1 MMRFTLRSGDER
13 GSLPLVMLVITIS
26 IGVSAAMTPVVV
38 RQFVETRNV
47 QVRDTSLNAAQAG
60 MDVMMARVR
69 AAADPT
75 AKADSNGLLENLPPC
90 TLTGNPGASAAGEA
104 LPYYVT
110 LVYKDTDGNA
120 LADCPP
126 TTVPST
132 AVLTSVGY
140 SPTTGSWKGFPV
152 NPDNCATAK
161 ANNPKPLTFSCRQ
174 LTATYVFT
182 TTNTTIPGGQIKI
195 ATPSTSYAMCID
207 ATTNLPTKTV
217 TAPQMRKC
225 SSTSTQRFGYT
236 SELYLKLIYSE
247 SSSSPYGSCL
257 DALPNH
263 TNGNT
268 IKFDACPPPVTDP
281 SVETPVARFQWS
293 LDGSSRFH
301 TTNSSQDIEGTCLGI
316 ATPTNQV
323 NSTLQSKTCGTG
335 YNEFIWRSDPGVGAG
350 MAGDDTNQLV
360 NYEQFSR
367 CLDVTSKS
375 TSSSY
380 MIAWFCKQAPR
391 GAVDID
397 WNQLWYHPVPATGTD
412 SATGNVIVKNG
423 GDYCMDSPGVSNGY
437 ITVKA
442 CGSAALKATNS
453 YQWTVF
459 HNTGSYAT
467 SYVITD
473 YKGLCLAPTPQGTG
487 DSTLYHSDG
496 TSKIK
501 VMVCDGTELQ
511 KWNAPANLKQ
521 PTPLTN
527 LTEK

>member
-1 MMRFTLRSGDER
+1 MRRFTLRGDDR
-13 GSLPLVMLVITIS
+13 GSLPVVLFIITIG
-26 IGVSAAMTPVVV
+26 ITTSAAMTPIVI
-38 RQFVETRNV
+38 RQFTATRNV
-47 QVRDTSLNAAQAG
+47 EVRDTALNAAQAG

-75 AKADSNGLLENLPPC
+75 ADADSNGLLENLPPC
-90 TLTGNPGASAAGEA
+90 TLTGNAGVTAAGDA
-104 LPYYVT
+104 LPYDVT
-110 LVYKDTDGNA
+110 LVYKDSDGNT

-140 SPTTGSWKGFPV
+140 SPTVGTWTGFPV
-152 NPDNCATAK
+152 NNPGDCAKAK
-161 ANNPKPLTFSCRQ
+161 ANSPKPLVFTCRQ

-195 ATPSTSYAMCID
+195 ASSSASYDMCLD

-225 SSTSTQRFGYT
+225 TSTSTQRFGYT
-236 SELYLKLIYSE
+236 AELYLKLIYSE

-257 DALPNH
+257 DALPSH
-263 TNGNT
+263 ATGNAV
-268 IKFDACPPPVTDP
+268 KFDACPPPVTDP
-281 SVETPVARFQWS
+281 VLEKPVARFQWS

-301 TTNSSQDIEGTCLGI
+301 TTNSSQGIEGTCLGV
-316 ATPTNQV
+316 ASPTSQV
-323 NSTLQSKTCGTG
+323 NSGVVSKTCGGGT
-335 YNEFIWRSDPGVGAG
+335 NEFIWRSDTGVGAG
-350 MAGDDTNQLV
+350 MAGDSTNQLV

-391 GAVDID
+391 GAIDID
-397 WNQLWYHPVPATGTD
+397 WNQLWYHPVPATGAE

-423 GDYCMDSPGVSNGY
+423 GDYCMDSPGVDNGY

-442 CGSAALKATNS
+442 CGTAALKATNTF
-453 YQWTVF
+453 QWTVF

-473 YKGLCLAPTPQGTG
+473 YMGLCLAPTPQGLA
-487 DSTLYHSDG
+487 DASLYHSDK

-501 VMVCDGTELQ
+501 VMVCDGSELQ

-527 LTEK
+527 LTEN